1 MKQAFVLA
9 ALARHGCEGNVDFPI
24 ALRSAGLDASAS
36 NWPGGPAWKAKAG
49 GNARDVFQPNVAA
62 GPKAQMLWK
71 TFCESFEKQE
81 FFKTAGAGIALLGNM
96 ELVLPAG
103 ELVFVQPFHGR
114 LGQSHR
120 LFGLC
125 KAYWVGWLPFHPSFT
140 LLPTAGFRWPQPW
153 RRVLQIKFTSW
164 CCHLWVGIRVLLLCP
179 NAATKDFRNAQL
191 RSEMSWDVV
200 ICGDQQWWSCH
211 RAPELKDSLVG
222 RAAWNTR
229 AQKILEDGSNCN
241 FPRKYMELANWIW
254 LWIATTTARSVA
266 DDLPFWPMST
276 LCFQSSAALAIRGSQ
291 FAHITYHNY
300 HMQCFCGAQCQVIG
314 FHWWLHSGFG
324 SMLRHLYGVQHL
336 RVPSSLHVSG
346 QAGLIK
352 PTSCGFQGMLQVQQ
366 CSTF

>member
-1 MKQAFVLA
+1 
-9 ALARHGCEGNVDFPI
+9 
-24 ALRSAGLDASAS
+24 
-36 NWPGGPAWKAKAG
+36 
-49 GNARDVFQPNVAA
+49 
-62 GPKAQMLWK
+62 
-71 TFCESFEKQE
+71 
-81 FFKTAGAGIALLGNM
+81 
-96 ELVLPAG
+96 
-103 ELVFVQPFHGR
+103 
-114 LGQSHR
+114 
-120 LFGLC
+120 
-125 KAYWVGWLPFHPSFT
+125 
-140 LLPTAGFRWPQPW
+140 
-153 RRVLQIKFTSW
+153 
-164 CCHLWVGIRVLLLCP
+164 
-179 NAATKDFRNAQL
+179 
-191 RSEMSWDVV
+191 MSWDVV

-229 AQKILEDGSNCN
+229 AQKIVECRSNCK
-241 FPRKYMELANWIW
+241 FPGKYMELAKWIW

-276 LCFQSSAALAIRGSQ
+276 LCFQSPAALAIRGSQ

-324 SMLRHLYGVQHL
+324 SMLRRLYGVQRL

-352 PTSCGFQGMLQVQQ
+352 PTSCGFQGMLWIKPMQVQQ